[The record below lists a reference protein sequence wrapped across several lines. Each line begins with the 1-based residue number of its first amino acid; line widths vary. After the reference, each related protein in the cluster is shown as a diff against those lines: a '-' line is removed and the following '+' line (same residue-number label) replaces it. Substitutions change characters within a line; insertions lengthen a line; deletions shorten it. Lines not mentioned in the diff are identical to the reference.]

1 MAVIIDSPLSFPFRV
16 LGVGSYSGNQDDLDV
31 EADLRFYSK
40 LVSLYV
46 EDDSVLAQ
54 NARTRISSLDV
65 CRATPIRVIRFGNP
79 CVERRSAFRVLL
91 GMYGLAG
98 L

>member
-1 MAVIIDSPLSFPFRV
+1 M
-16 LGVGSYSGNQDDLDV
+16 GSYSGNQDDLDV

-65 CRATPIRVIRFGNP
+65 CRATPIRVLHFANP
-79 CVERRSAFRVLL
+79 CVERRSDFGVLL
-91 GMYGLAG
+91 CKFG
-98 L
+98 